1 MPKMQWDWAWLKF
14 LRQQLRDVTLRRR
27 DRLALSVPPQHG
39 KTTALTIPYPLWRM
53 LREPGLRVGICCHTQ
68 TYANKIS
75 RKIRRLVPTA
85 GATFGA
91 VNRADEWELSNGSTF
106 ICRGADGSIA
116 GESLDLCIIDDP
128 FGSREDADS
137 PTIQEKVYTWYQ
149 DDVTPRIQE
158 HGAIIIVHTRWGP
171 ADLIGRIFDSEEGLE
186 WIYVCFKAIAE
197 ENDPLGRSPG
207 EPLCVERFSLKKL
220 EQRRRIE
227 GIGFESLYQGNPIP
241 RGGTYFE
248 RRWFPVV
255 ESLPPNADFR
265 LVRYWDL
272 AASRKDTACYTSG
285 VLMAKVGKINPEF
298 YIIDVI
304 RGRWSPGDR
313 NEVMRTTAL
322 ADKARVGFDRTWY
335 EKPVFDKNNV
345 AGKAIAGQLAG
356 HNFSA
361 DLVMKSKEVRAEPLS
376 DAAKNGIVKIVAG
389 PWVSAFLTE
398 LEGFPKTQYK
408 DQVDSAAGAFAKLN
422 FGAATV
428 SVNGERI
435 N

>member
-1 MPKMQWDWAWLKF
+1 MPKMQWDLRWLKF
-14 LRQQLRDVTLRRR
+14 LRRQLASVTMREC
-27 DRLALSVPPQHG
+27 DRLALSAPPQHG
-39 KTTALTIPYPLWRM
+39 KSRGLTVPYPLWRM
-53 LREPGLRVGICCHTQ
+53 LREPGLRVGITSHTQ
-68 TYANKIS
+68 RYADKIS
-75 RKIRRLVPTA
+75 KWVRKLVPAA

-91 VNRADEWELSNGSTF
+91 SNRIDEWELDNGSTF
-106 ICRGADGSIA
+106 IARGAGAAIA
-116 GESLDLCIIDDP
+116 GESLDLLIIDDP

-137 PTIQEKVYTWYQ
+137 PTIQQNVYEWYM

-158 HGAIIIVHTRWGP
+158 NGAIIIIHTRWNPG
-171 ADLIGRIFDSEEGLE
+171 DLIGRILESEEGRE
-186 WIYVCFKAIAE
+186 WLYMCLKAIAE
-197 ENDPLGRSPG
+197 ENDPLGREPG
-207 EPLCVERFSLKKL
+207 EALCPERFSLKKL
-220 EQRRRIE
+220 EQKRRIE

-241 RGGTYFE
+241 RGGSYFE

-313 NEVMRTTAL
+313 NEIMRTTAL
-322 ADKARVGFDRTWY
+322 ADKTRVGFERTWY
-335 EKPVFDKNNV
+335 EKPVFDKANA

-361 DLVMKSKEVRAEPLS
+361 DLVSKSKEVRAEPLS

-422 FGAATV
+422 FGSAVV

-435 N
+435 